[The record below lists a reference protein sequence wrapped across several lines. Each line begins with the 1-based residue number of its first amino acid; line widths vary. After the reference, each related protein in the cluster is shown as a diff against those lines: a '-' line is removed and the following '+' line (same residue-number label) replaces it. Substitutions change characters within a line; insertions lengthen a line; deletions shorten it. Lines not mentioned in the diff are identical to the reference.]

1 MIRVSDYI
9 INRLEKEGVKHIF
22 TVTGGG
28 GMFLIDSLGRSKTIQ
43 YVPNHHEQAC
53 TMAAEAYARV
63 SKNFGVALVT
73 TGPAGTNAITGVG
86 CAWTDSIPMLVLSGQ
101 AKTAHLIENTG
112 LRQKGFHE
120 VTIAKIVEP
129 ITKYAVTI
137 KDPKKVVYHIEK
149 AIFLAKSGRPGPVW
163 LDVPLD
169 IQSAEIDVEASIKFE
184 PENEYPELFKNKEIK
199 EIQELITLLKNSKRP
214 IILAG
219 HAVTLTQSQKAF
231 LNLVETLKTPVVT
244 TRSAF
249 DVVPHNHPYMA
260 GFAGNFGQRAAN
272 FAIQNSDLFISVGS
286 RLAVTLVGYEPHTFA
301 REAKKVVIDIDK
313 AQIDHCFLN
322 IDLPIQCDA
331 KDFIQQMN
339 EAVKDLQFPDYSEWM
354 NRITHWKTIFPNVT
368 DEMKQDEKYISSYY
382 FYDVLSEE
390 MKKEDIL
397 VWDQGAAYHCAA
409 VAFKVKP
416 GQTAF
421 SNEGFTPMGYGLPA
435 SVGAGFAAP
444 GREIISVNG
453 DGGIMLNLQELQT
466 VFHYKQP
473 MKIFIFN
480 NDGYTSIKHTQQNFF
495 NGFFVGVDTASNLS
509 CPNWEKIATGFQI
522 PFLKTATHHDMR
534 SVIRKALDMKG
545 PVIVEVMLDPL
556 QVIQPKVRSERLPD
570 GKMVSKPHEDMYPY
584 LDREVLRREMII
596 KIME

>member
-1 MIRVSDYI
+1 MIRASDYI

-28 GMFLIDSLGRSKTIQ
+28 GMFLIDSLGRSKEIQ

-53 TMAAEAYARV
+53 AIAAEAYARV
-63 SKNFGVALVT
+63 SKNMGVALVT

-86 CAWTDSIPMLVLSGQ
+86 CAWTDSIPLLILSGQ

-137 KDPKKVVYHIEK
+137 KDPNMVVYHLEK
-149 AIFLAKSGRPGPVW
+149 AIFLAKNGRPGPVW

-169 IQSAEIDVEASIKFE
+169 IQSANIDPDKALQFDAKKEF
-184 PENEYPELFKNKEIK
+184 PELFQSKEIK
-199 EIQELITLLKNSKRP
+199 EIHELISLLKKAKRP

-219 HAVTLTQSQKAF
+219 HAITLTQSQNAF
-231 LNLVETLKTPVVT
+231 LNLVEKLKIPVVT

-249 DVVPHNHPYMA
+249 DVVPHSHPYMA

-286 RLAVTLVGYEPHTFA
+286 RLAVTLVGYEPQTFA

-313 AQIDHCFLN
+313 AQIDHCFLT
-322 IDLPIQCDA
+322 IDLPIQCDV
-331 KDFIQQMN
+331 KDFIGQMN
-339 EAVKDLQFPDYSEWM
+339 EAVKTLDFPDYSEWM
-354 NRITHWKTIFPNVT
+354 AKINHWKKIFPNVT
-368 DEMKQDEKYISSYY
+368 EEMKADKQFVSSYY
-382 FYDVLSEE
+382 FYEVLSEE
-390 MKKEDIL
+390 MKKEDVL

-416 GQTAF
+416 GQLAF

-444 GREIISVNG
+444 GQEIISVNG

-473 MKIFIFN
+473 MKIFVFN

-509 CPNWEKIATGFQI
+509 CPDWEKIAVGFQM
-522 PFLKTATHHDMR
+522 PFLKIATHNNMR
-534 SVIRKALDMKG
+534 AEIRKALDMKG
-545 PVIVEVMLDPL
+545 PVIIEVMLDPL
-556 QVIQPKVRSERLPD
+556 QVIQPKVRSERLAD
-570 GKMVSKPHEDMYPY
+570 GRMVSKPHEDMYPY
-584 LDREVLRREMII
+584 LDREVLKKEMII
-596 KIME
+596 KMLE

>member
-1 MIRVSDYI
+1 MVRASDYI
-9 INRLEKEGVKHIF
+9 ISRLEKEGVKHIF

-28 GMFLIDSLGRSKTIQ
+28 GMFLIDSLGRSKAIQ

-53 TMAAEAYARV
+53 AMAAEAYARV
-63 SKNFGVALVT
+63 SKNIGVALVT

-137 KDPKKVVYHIEK
+137 KDPNTVVYHLEK
-149 AIFLAKSGRPGPVW
+149 ALFLAKNGRPGPVW

-169 IQSAEIDVEASIKFE
+169 IQSAEID
-184 PENEYPELFKNKEIK
+184 PEKSQQFDAKKEFPELFQHTHIK
-199 EIQELITLLKNSKRP
+199 EIPELIALLKNARRP

-219 HAVTLTQSQKAF
+219 HAITLTQSQKAF
-231 LNLVETLKTPVVT
+231 LNLVETLKIPVVT

-249 DVVPHNHPYMA
+249 DVIPNSHPYYA
-260 GFAGNFGQRAAN
+260 GFAGNFGQRAGN

-322 IDLPIQCDA
+322 IDLPILADA
-331 KDFIQQMN
+331 KDVIREMN
-339 EAVKDLQFPDYSEWM
+339 EAVKGVEFPDYSEWVSK
-354 NRITHWKTIFPNVT
+354 IAHWKSIFPNVT
-368 DEMKQDEKYISSYY
+368 EEMKADKTFVSSYY
-382 FYDVLSEE
+382 FYEVLSEE

-416 GQTAF
+416 DQMAF

-444 GREIISVNG
+444 GREIVSVNG

-509 CPNWEKIATGFQI
+509 CPDWEKIATGFQM
-522 PFLKTATHHDMR
+522 PFLKINTHDELR
-534 SVIRKALDMKG
+534 SVIRQALDMTG

-556 QVIQPKVRSERLPD
+556 QVIQPKVRSERLAD
-570 GKMVSKPHEDMYPY
+570 GRMVSKPHEDMYPY
-584 LDREVLRREMII
+584 MDRALLEREMII
-596 KIME
+596 KPLS